1 MTGAGTPPPVCLRA
15 VEDVG
20 RAALLAVR
28 VAPHQARFVPDV
40 AATLDEAAA
49 MPEVH
54 LRAVCLADR
63 EPPAVVGLLM
73 YALDR
78 DDRAPWIY
86 RLLIDHDS
94 QGRGLGG
101 AALEAAVAELARAYP
116 LRPAVYIGVRPENT
130 DARTLYARHGF
141 QPDGREIGG
150 EIVLRR
156 VMRGR

>member
-1 MTGAGTPPPVCLRA
+1 MPGAGTPGPVCLRA

-54 LRAVCLADR
+54 LRAVCLANR
-63 EPPAVVGLLM
+63 EPPVVVGLLM

-86 RLLIDHDS
+86 RLLIDRDH
-94 QGRGLGG
+94 QGKGLGG
-101 AALEAAVAELARAYP
+101 EALEAAVAELARAYP
-116 LRPAVYIGVRPENT
+116 LRPAVYIGVRPENAE
-130 DARTLYARHGF
+130 ARALYARHGF
-141 QPDGREIGG
+141 EPDGRRVDGD
-150 EIVLRR
+150 IVLRR
-156 VMRGR
+156 VVRER